1 VPGFFPVLL
10 AAHVLLAVLL
20 LVPSLLLPFALRG
33 RDAGAESRRAPT
45 RALLRLQGQGTV
57 LLGLAVAATGLGL
70 LALLGPQLAAQPWLA
85 LALALYA
92 ANLLAAFFLQRPGL
106 RGLLGL
112 PGGASEAERA
122 RWRLAARRQRY
133 LSYLMAAGIAAIAF
147 LMSTKPA
154 FW

>member
-1 VPGFFPVLL
+1 MVLG
-10 AAHVLLAVLL
+10 VGVAV
-20 LVPSLLLPFALRG
+20 
-33 RDAGAESRRAPT
+33 
-45 RALLRLQGQGTV
+45 
-57 LLGLAVAATGLGL
+57 TGVGL
-70 LALLGPQLAAQPWLA
+70 LALLGPQLAGQPWLV
-85 LALALYA
+85 LALALYV

-112 PGGASEAERA
+112 PGDASEADQA

-133 LSYLMAAGIAAIAF
+133 LSYLMAAGIAVIAF